1 MYPTDCSVLLGS
13 YRLGVFSKDIS
24 IEAEVKFLAFAASHV
39 TGEFLGSTACWQSCK
54 GWLCLAVL
62 FIDITQVFT
71 FLDSFGHYT
80 PTSTSL
86 CEPLNLF

>member
-1 MYPTDCSVLLGS
+1 MYLTNCTALSS
-13 YRLGVFSKDIS
+13 YSLGVFRKYSS
-24 IEAEVKFLAFAASHV
+24 IETKVKCLAFTASHV
-39 TGEFLGSTACWQSCK
+39 NGEFLSSTACWQSCK

-86 CEPLNLF
+86 CEPMNIF